1 LSDPRAIAV
10 IRQAVDQAPWWLVRS
25 NDEEGVGRGFAYA
38 RYKNTGAWCAVAV
51 RILAG
56 TSVRVTDISVA
67 ADVGLVINPDG
78 VKSQLEGGAVQSC
91 SWTLKEELTFNRQS
105 ITTHSWEDYPI
116 LMFSETPTVTV
127 SLIDQPNEPSVGAG
141 EATQGPTAAA
151 IGNAVHDALG
161 VRVRQLPIHM
171 KNILA
176 AT

>member
-1 LSDPRAIAV
+1 VSLPPPGLFHL
-10 IRQAVDQAPWWLVRS
+10 VDAF
-25 NDEEGVGRGFAYA
+25 VG
-38 RYKNTGAWCAVAV
+38 AVAV
-51 RILAG
+51 RIVAG

-91 SWTLKEELTFNRQS
+91 SWTLKEELMFSHQA
-105 ITTHSWEDYPI
+105 ITTRSWEDYPI
-116 LMFSETPTVTV
+116 LMFSEAPVVTV
-127 SLIDQPNEPSVGAG
+127 SLIDQPGEPSVGAG

-161 VRVRQLPIHM
+161 IRVRQLPIHM